1 AKSSRLQRDLP
12 MKWIIPGIIL
22 MVVPMTGLYYYFTNE
37 WTSAVVAGLVM
48 LLTAFLMSAIGGY
61 LVGVMGGSN
70 SPISGLTLSALVL
83 AALLMVTLGVT
94 GLPGVVAVLGVASVV
109 CCACSIA
116 GDMLQDLK
124 VGQLLG
130 GTPWRMQIAEI
141 IGVVVAAFVLPLP
154 LYILHHGTPGG
165 IGGQSL
171 PAPQAGLM
179 SIMAQGIVGGD
190 MAWPLIVVGA
200 AFAVVL
206 IMLRAPT
213 VMLIAVGI
221 YLPFETTFAI
231 FTGGVIKHLFDTFL
245 KRKKLSEEEK
255 MRAEN
260 RGILLASG
268 MVAGEA
274 LMGVLLASLV
284 LLNFEL
290 PHISE
295 NPLLGLLVFPVIGFV
310 LIGIPLRS
318 MIKRQT

>member
-1 AKSSRLQRDLP
+1 ML
-12 MKWIIPGIIL
+12 
-22 MVVPMTGLYYYFTNE
+22 V
-37 WTSAVVAGLVM
+37 TS
-48 LLTAFLMSAIGGY
+48 FLMSAIGGY

-70 SPISGLTLSALVL
+70 SPISGLTLSALVFS
-83 AALLMVTLGVT
+83 ALLLVMLGVS
-94 GLPGVVAVLGVASVV
+94 GLPGIVAVLGVASVV

-124 VGQLLG
+124 IGQILG
-130 GTPWRMQIAEI
+130 GTPWRMEIAEI
-141 IGVVVAAFVLPLP
+141 IGVVAAAFVLPVP
-154 LYILHHGTPGG
+154 LYILHYGTPGG
-165 IGGQSL
+165 IGGPSL

-179 SIMAQGIVGGD
+179 SIMAKGIVSGE
-190 MAWPLIVVGA
+190 MAWPLIFIGA
-200 AFAVVL
+200 ALAIVL
-206 IMLRAPT
+206 IMLRAPS

-231 FTGGVIKHLFDTFL
+231 FVGGVIKHLFDAIL
-245 KRKKLSEEEK
+245 KRRNLSEVERMK
-255 MRAEN
+255 AEN

-295 NPLLGLLVFPVIGFV
+295 SPIVGLLVFPIIGFV

-318 MIKRQT
+318 MIKK